1 MTPPLLMVMPLTV
14 LPPVVNVTVHVL
26 VPVPPEELKAVDVV
40 AVPYVVD
47 GFDPPETVM
56 PAFTVTVVVE
66 EVELVWALKLSD
78 V

>member
-1 MTPPLLMVMPLTV
+1 MTPLLLMVMPLTV

-26 VPVPPEELKAVDVV
+26 VPVQQEELKAVDVDEV
-40 AVPYVVD
+40 QYVDD
-47 GFDPPETVM
+47 GFDQPETVM